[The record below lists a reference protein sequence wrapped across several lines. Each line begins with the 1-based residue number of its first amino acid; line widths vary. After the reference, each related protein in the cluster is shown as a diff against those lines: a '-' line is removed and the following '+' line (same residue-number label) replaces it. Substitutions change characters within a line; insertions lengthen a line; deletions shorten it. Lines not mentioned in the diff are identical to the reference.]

1 MRKKECTFCK
11 KLIKHSNGLRSHI
24 NICSSRPKNSTQEK
38 KPKVQRTNAAE
49 KAEEANKS
57 YRVCKIC
64 NSRFKSKS
72 GFNKHKQTHTGGF
85 GDSIDVI
92 NVLKD
97 MPGGT
102 NFVISEDATAMIELV
117 AEAESDMN
125 VCPELC
131 RW

>member
-1 MRKKECTFCK
+1 M
-11 KLIKHSNGLRSHI
+11 
-24 NICSSRPKNSTQEK
+24 
-38 KPKVQRTNAAE
+38 
-49 KAEEANKS
+49 
-57 YRVCKIC
+57 
-64 NSRFKSKS
+64 
-72 GFNKHKQTHTGGF
+72 
-85 GDSIDVI
+85 IDVI

-125 VCPELC
+125 ACPELC